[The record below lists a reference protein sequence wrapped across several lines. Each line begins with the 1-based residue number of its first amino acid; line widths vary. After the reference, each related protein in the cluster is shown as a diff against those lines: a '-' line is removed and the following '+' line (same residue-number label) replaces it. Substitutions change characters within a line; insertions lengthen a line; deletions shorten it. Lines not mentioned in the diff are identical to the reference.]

1 MIITLLTAA
10 LALAACTAVR
20 WYLER
25 PDRRERSA
33 LHGKIRLTTL
43 WNRGAAFGLPLGRAA
58 LMTLSLLVLAATA
71 LFWRRRNAFGAGLVL
86 GGGISNL
93 WERLR
98 HGKVLDYLRVPALP
112 GKLGKYVYNLADL
125 ALFLGAL
132 LLALFPRRRG

>member
-1 MIITLLTAA
+1 MTTLLIAA
-10 LALAACTAVR
+10 LTLSACTAAR

-25 PDRRERSA
+25 PGRRERSA
-33 LHGKIRLTTL
+33 FGGRVKLTAL
-43 WNRGAAFGLPLGRAA
+43 WNKGAAFGLPLGREV
-58 LMTLSLLVLAATA
+58 LIVLSTLALAATA
-71 LFWRRRNAFGAGLVL
+71 LFWRRRNPLGAGLVL

-98 HGKVLDYLRVPALP
+98 HGKVLDYLRFPAAP

>member
-1 MIITLLTAA
+1 MITLLIAMVT
-10 LALAACTAVR
+10 LAACTAAR

-25 PDRRERSA
+25 PGRRERSA
-33 LHGKIRLTTL
+33 FGGRVRLTTL
-43 WNRGAAFGLPLGRAA
+43 WNKGAAFGLPLGRAVLMA
-58 LMTLSLLVLAATA
+58 LSALVLAATA
-71 LFWRRRNAFGAGLVL
+71 LFWRRRNPLGAGLVL

>member
-1 MIITLLTAA
+1 MTTLLIAA
-10 LALAACTAVR
+10 LTLSACTATR

-25 PDRRERSA
+25 PGRRERSA
-33 LHGKIRLTTL
+33 FGGRVKLTAL
-43 WNRGAAFGLPLGRAA
+43 WNKGAAFGLPLGREV
-58 LMTLSLLVLAATA
+58 LIVLSTLALAATA
-71 LFWRRRNAFGAGLVL
+71 LFWRRRNPLGAGLVL

-98 HGKVLDYLRVPALP
+98 HGKVLDYLRFPAAP

>member
-1 MIITLLTAA
+1 MTTLLIAA
-10 LALAACTAVR
+10 LTLSACTTAR

-25 PDRRERSA
+25 PGRRERSA
-33 LHGKIRLTTL
+33 FGGRVKLTAL
-43 WNRGAAFGLPLGRAA
+43 WNKGAAFGLPLGREV
-58 LMTLSLLVLAATA
+58 LIVLSTLALAATA
-71 LFWRRRNAFGAGLVL
+71 LFWRRRNPLGAGLVL

-98 HGKVLDYLRVPALP
+98 HGKVLDYLRFPAAP